1 MKANPAGFLFDL
13 DGVFYTGGKAIP
25 GGKETLHIL
34 DALELPYRF
43 ITNTTT
49 RPASALVEKLAG
61 FGIETTADHIIS
73 APVAAAHYLEGLGK
87 PRCRLVLD
95 PSLKEDFGAVE
106 LDDESPEYIVLG
118 DIGTTWNYALMDSLF
133 AQVMDGAK
141 LIALHKGRFWKTQD
155 GLRLDIGAFVAGL
168 EYATG
173 TEATIMGKPSE
184 GFFQMAVESL
194 GLSPEQVAVVGDDI
208 DSDVGGAQAA
218 GLQGLLVRTG
228 KYREDYAA
236 RSPVEPD
243 GVIDSIEALPQWLN
257 L

>member
-1 MKANPAGFLFDL
+1 MKVKPAGFLFDL
-13 DGVFYTGGKAIP
+13 DGVFYTGGQAIP
-25 GGKETLHIL
+25 GGRETLQSL
-34 DALELPYRF
+34 DAVPLPYRF

-61 FGIETTADHIIS
+61 FGIQTTAEHILS
-73 APVAAAHYLEGLGK
+73 APVAAAHYLASLGK

-95 PSLKEDFGAVE
+95 PSLREDFSMVT
-106 LDDESPEYIVLG
+106 LDEEHPEYIVLG
-118 DIGTTWNYALMDSLF
+118 DIGTAWNYELMNTLF

-141 LIALHKGRFWKTQD
+141 LIALHKGRFWKTQE

-173 TEATIMGKPSE
+173 SEAVTMGKPSE
-184 GFFQMAVESL
+184 VFFKMAVESL
-194 GLSPEQVAVVGDDI
+194 GLPLEQVAVVGDDI
-208 DSDVGGAQAA
+208 DSDIGGAQAA
-218 GLQGLLVRTG
+218 GLQGVLVRTG

-243 GVIDSIEALPQWLN
+243 GLIDSIADLPQWLGR
-257 L
+257 